1 MTMKRWPVQD
11 AKAKFSE
18 FLDACLAEGPQTVT
32 RRGVEAAVLVSID
45 QWRSLGATAT
55 PSLKDLLLEGR
66 PREDVPVPD
75 RKPFRRRSLPEL
87 D

>member
-1 MTMKRWPVQD
+1 MRRWPVQN

-32 RRGVEAAVLVSID
+32 RRGVETAVLVSIE
-45 QWRSLGATAT
+45 QWRRLGASAT

-66 PREDVPVPD
+66 PREDIPVPG
-75 RKPFRRRSLPEL
+75 RKAFRRRGPP
-87 D
+87 DFD